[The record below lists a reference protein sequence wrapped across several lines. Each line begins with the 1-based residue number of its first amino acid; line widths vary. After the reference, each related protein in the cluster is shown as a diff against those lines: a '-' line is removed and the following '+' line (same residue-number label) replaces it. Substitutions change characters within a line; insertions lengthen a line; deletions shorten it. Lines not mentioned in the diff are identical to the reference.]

1 MQTDINLLA
10 SLKTVL
16 AARDFDT
23 FSDEYLMFEIN
34 QAIATINRCRRFKPT
49 EDKAYDPK
57 YEYLIVPMCVSSLS
71 KIGAEGQTSHSE
83 NGVTRY
89 YDAGG
94 EYPKALLQQIIPL
107 IK

>member
-94 EYPKALLQQIIPL
+94 EYPKALLQQIVPL

>member
-23 FSDEYLMFEIN
+23 FSDEYLVFEIN

>member
-1 MQTDINLLA
+1 MQTNINLLA

-23 FSDEYLMFEIN
+23 FSDEYLMFEIT

-49 EDKAYDPK
+49 EDAAYDPK

-94 EYPKALLQQIIPL
+94 EYPKALLQQIVPL

>member
-1 MQTDINLLA
+1 MQTNTNLLA

-23 FSDEYLMFEIN
+23 FSDEYLMIEIE

-49 EDKAYDPK
+49 EDKTYDPK
-57 YEYLIVPMCVSSLS
+57 YEYLIIPMCISSLS

-83 NGVTRY
+83 NGVLRN
-89 YDAGG
+89 YDSGG
-94 EYPKALLQQIIPL
+94 DYPKALIQQIIPL
-107 IK
+107 AK